1 MVIGYNT
8 CFIRS
13 IVSRYFTAKFLSITS
28 CARASSKAINCHA
41 CTNNASKHFAVNTET
56 IFRKAGTIR
65 ENSNDRSA
73 VKAECV
79 AFIVITNSC
88 EVEESNSLYKTS
100 NCMNVTRFNFS
111 CPRSSSNLVCI
122 HSFVNLSVIRIIN
135 SQRIDNITSLNNVEF
150 IICSFLHKLA
160 PLLSQVRNKRTA

>member
-1 MVIGYNT
+1 MTVCIGYNT

-13 IVSRYFTAKFLSITS
+13 IVSRYFTAKFLRITS
-28 CARASSKAINCHA
+28 CGRTCRKAINCHA

-56 IFRKAGTIR
+56 IFRKARTIR
-65 ENSNDRSA
+65 ENSNNRSA
-73 VKAECV
+73 VEAECV
-79 AFIVITNSC
+79 AFFIITNSS
-88 EVEESNSLYKTS
+88 EVEERNTLYKTS

-122 HSFVNLSVIRIIN
+122 HSFVNLPVIRIID
-135 SQRIDNITSLNNVEF
+135 SQRVNNVTSLNNVEF

-160 PLLSQVRNKRTA
+160 PLF